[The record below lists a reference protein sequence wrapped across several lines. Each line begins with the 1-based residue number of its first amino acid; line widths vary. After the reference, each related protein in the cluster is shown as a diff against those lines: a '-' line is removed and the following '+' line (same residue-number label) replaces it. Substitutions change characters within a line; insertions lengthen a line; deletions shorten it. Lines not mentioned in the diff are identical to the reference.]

1 MSIFVKPVIQKKSR
15 RPFFFKS
22 KRKILRMSEKT
33 IYSIPKDIEQAVPIM
48 GAHPVD
54 LSFSVMMFSFGLIV
68 KSMLLS
74 LGLMIV
80 FLYLLSK
87 LRKGVKRGYS
97 QHYMWRIGVTSMDA
111 QLSKKF
117 PDPSVNDFIN

>member
-1 MSIFVKPVIQKKSR
+1 MADQ
-15 RPFFFKS
+15 S
-22 KRKILRMSEKT
+22 KHR
-33 IYSIPKDIEQAVPIM
+33 IPKDIEQAVPIL

-68 KSMLLS
+68 KSMLVS
-74 LGLMIV
+74 IILMVV

-97 QHYMWRIGVTSMDA
+97 QHYLWRIGVTVMDS
-111 QLSKKF
+111 QLAKKF
-117 PDPSVNDFIN
+117 PHPSVNDFIN